1 VQDTSPAAAAAT
13 TQSPHVLLVEDDEEI
28 STLVARY
35 LVGHG
40 LRVSEVRTGNE
51 ALGVVEAGRV
61 DVVLLDLGLPGEDGL
76 AILRS
81 LRSRHAIPVIIVSG
95 RGEAV
100 ERVVGLEL
108 GPDDFVSKPFDF
120 RELLARIRSVLRR
133 AARGPDV
140 EQAREEVQYFEDL
153 HLDRCARRLM
163 RASGDEIALSSGE
176 FALLSTL
183 AEKPG
188 HVFSRDALMQA
199 LHGHDAGPFDRT
211 IDVQVA
217 RLRRKI
223 EADPEHPRIIKS
235 VRGVGYVF
243 AAKTRHGT

>member
-1 VQDTSPAAAAAT
+1 VQDIPSAGAAAT
-13 TQSPHVLLVEDDEEI
+13 MQSPHVLVVEDDQDI
-28 STLVARY
+28 SALIARY
-35 LVGHG
+35 LTGQG
-40 LRVSEVRTGNE
+40 LRVSEARTGAE
-51 ALGVVEAGRV
+51 AFDAIAGARV

-76 AILRS
+76 TILRKLQS
-81 LRSRHAIPVIIVSG
+81 QWSGPVIIVSG

-108 GPDDFVSKPFDF
+108 GADDYVSKPFDF

-133 AARGPDV
+133 AGASDERRDH
-140 EQAREEVQYFEDL
+140 REDTVCFEDFRL
-153 HLDRCARRLM
+153 ERDARRLV
-163 RASGDEIALSSGE
+163 RTTGEEVALSSGE
-176 FALLSTL
+176 FALLSIL

-188 HVFSRDALMQA
+188 HVFSRDALMQR
-199 LHGHDAGPFDRT
+199 LRGHEAGPYDRA

-223 EADPEHPRIIKS
+223 EVDPEQPRIIKS

-243 AAKTRHGT
+243 ASPVTHMG